1 MQGSVTTS
9 ALLPSVAHERVQG
22 CAERAVSSDCVAPRV
37 AQWLPWGTAAS
48 PRGLWKCDIQHRG
61 VGWGADESDLSPV
74 SFARLSQGLSSAR
87 AAELLARDG
96 PNALTPPRE
105 TPEIIKFLKQ
115 MVGGFSIL
123 LWIGAV
129 LCWIAYG
136 IQYSSDKSSSLDNVR
151 ACVGLQV
158 AGCGGPGP
166 SPGLQSGAT
175 TDQSLHGCGDISRFP
190 AGNRTRS

>member
-96 PNALTPPRE
+96 PNALTPPPT
-105 TPEIIKFLKQ
+105 TPEWVKFCRQLF
-115 MVGGFSIL
+115 GGFSIL
-123 LWIGAV
+123 LWIGAI
-129 LCWIAYG
+129 LCFLAYG
-136 IQYSSDKSSSLDNVR
+136 IQAAMEDEPSNDNVSQP
-151 ACVGLQV
+151 V
-158 AGCGGPGP
+158 
-166 SPGLQSGAT
+166 
-175 TDQSLHGCGDISRFP
+175 
-190 AGNRTRS
+190 